1 MVRQPVDE
9 NDRLALEH
17 LRARRD
23 RLAQRIRDME
33 SDVPIWNAEHPNEEP
48 MDAEEYMREP
58 RKLLAA
64 IDAELGL

>member
-1 MVRQPVDE
+1 MARQPVDE
-9 NDRLALEH
+9 NDRLALDH

-23 RLAQRIRDME
+23 RLAHDIEMMTNDIEHWNRAHPAE
-33 SDVPIWNAEHPNEEP
+33 NPISVEEHTT
-48 MDAEEYMREP
+48 EP

>member
-9 NDRLALEH
+9 NDRLALDH

-23 RLAQRIRDME
+23 RLAQRIADME
-33 SDVPIWNAEHPNEEP
+33 SDVAIWNAEHPNEEP
-48 MDAEEYMREP
+48 MDTEEYMHEP
-58 RKLLAA
+58 RKMLAA